1 MCFAIFSWRVSAK
14 HPVVFKEGGVNVVG
28 ECYDIYSTSAAF
40 FSGILFCPLL
50 RYKIGDIPVCAF
62 GDAGEHVAQ
71 ISIRIDAPSP
81 TTLDN
86 FVGDGIE
93 LSWLGVSKKQPVLPA
108 DSRRPNRI
116 LHSIVID
123 VPLFDH
129 PLGSLRLAYCIADI
143 FGERFP
149 VRDGLAVDGLA
160 KKERP
165 RPPPIHIQGDMT
177 MCHENVT
184 KSEL

>member
-1 MCFAIFSWRVSAK
+1 MCFAIFSWRVTAK
-14 HPVVFKEGGVNVVG
+14 HPVVFIEGGVNVVG
-28 ECYDIYSTSAAF
+28 ECYDTYSTYDAF
-40 FSGILFCPLL
+40 FSGILFFAHFW
-50 RYKIGDIPVCAF
+50 RYKIGDIPVGAF
-62 GDAGEHVAQ
+62 GDEGEHVAQ
-71 ISIRIDAPSP
+71 ISMRIDAPSP

-86 FVGDGIE
+86 FVGDGIA
-93 LSWLGVSKKQPVLPA
+93 LSWLAVSKKQPVLPA

-123 VPLFDH
+123 APRFDH

-143 FGERFP
+143 FGERLP

-165 RPPPIHIQGDMT
+165 WLPQYT
-177 MCHENVT
+177 FKWT
-184 KSEL
+184 